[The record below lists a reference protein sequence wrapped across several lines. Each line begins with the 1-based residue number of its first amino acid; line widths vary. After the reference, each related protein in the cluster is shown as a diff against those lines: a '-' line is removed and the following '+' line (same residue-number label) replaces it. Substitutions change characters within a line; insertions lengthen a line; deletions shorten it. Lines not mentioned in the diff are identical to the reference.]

1 MIHNNL
7 YICKKLSM
15 KRLLFVYLALLTISC
30 RNDHN
35 VYPTELL
42 QQPYQTP
49 YKLTESQKYIYDIDA
64 IPEITVEVPL
74 AEWNKFLS
82 YYDQNKDNEEY
93 VQGKFTFKKNGNTEV
108 LDNIGLRLKGNTS
121 RRRPEGNT
129 GQNHNPTN
137 PDWHHASF
145 TVSFKKFN
153 KTQLFHGSEKVIL
166 KWFKDDAMYAREVFC
181 YDLFEKFGVW
191 TAPQTSYCRLTIKVN
206 GGAAPAYFGVY
217 QLIEP
222 IDDTFLAN
230 RSSFWGTTG
239 NLWKANWS
247 SSFNDPSSSLMGIE
261 NVTLTSTYTPV
272 YDYKSSKSNFNS
284 ARTQLQDFI
293 NNIKNKTGDD
303 FKTYISQKMDVDLF
317 LKTYAVNVAVGMWD
331 DYWNN
336 SNNFYFYFDPNGK
349 FYFIPYDYD
358 NTLGTSLLMPDAG
371 IQDPLQWGKSQD
383 NPLVAKII
391 AFPEYRAT
399 YVKYLNDLISPKYD
413 LFYTKYSQ
421 QRIQTWQSKIA
432 SYITNDT
439 GEDMEIRDVPAGWA
453 NCGFYRLRG
462 NDISNNFFMRKAS
475 SIPRN

>member
-1 MIHNNL
+1 MYRIL
-7 YICKKLSM
+7 FIG
-15 KRLLFVYLALLTISC
+15 LLFFTLGC

-35 VYPTELL
+35 VYPNVIL
-42 QQPYQTP
+42 QQPYQKS
-49 YKLTESQKYIYDIDA
+49 YQLSESQKYIYDIDA

-74 AEWNKFLS
+74 VEWNKFLG
-82 YYDQNKDNEEY
+82 YFDMNKDNEEY
-93 VQGKFTFKKNGNTEV
+93 VQGKFTFKKNGTVEA
-108 LDNIGLRLKGNTS
+108 LDNIGFRLKGNTS
-121 RRRPEGNT
+121 RRRPEGLV
-129 GQNHNPTN
+129 GQNHNASN

-153 KTQLFHGSEKVIL
+153 KTQLFHGAEKVIL

-222 IDDTFLAN
+222 VDDTYLAN
-230 RSSFWGTTG
+230 RSSFFGASG

-247 SSFNDPSSSLMGIE
+247 ASFNDPSSSLMGIE
-261 NVTLTSTYTPV
+261 NVTLNPATSYTPV
-272 YDYKSSKSNFNS
+272 YDYKSSKSNLNAAKS
-284 ARTQLQDFI
+284 QLQDFI
-293 NNIKNKTGDD
+293 NNIKNKNGDD
-303 FKTYISQKMDVDLF
+303 FKSYISQKMDIDLF

-358 NTLGTSLLMPDAG
+358 NTLGTSMLMPDAG
-371 IQDPLQWGKSQD
+371 IQDPIQWGQSQS

-391 AFPEYRAT
+391 SFPEYRAK
-399 YVKYLNDLISPKYD
+399 YVKYLNDLIDPKYD
-413 LFYTKYSQ
+413 LFYSKYSQ

-432 SYITNDT
+432 AYISNDT
-439 GEDMEIRDVPAGWA
+439 GEDMEIRDVPAGWG

-462 NDISNNFFMRKAS
+462 NSMTDNFFVRKAS
-475 SIPRN
+475 SIPKR